1 MFSCVIWKSF
11 FIPSMLFVYAK
22 MLIQGHQ
29 VDVDKMSW
37 NLREAQL
44 SINGQKSE
52 PSMGI
57 QKIKMEW
64 RTMT

>member
-11 FIPSMLFVYAK
+11 FILSMLFIYDK

-44 SINGQKSE
+44 SINGQK
-52 PSMGI
+52 
-57 QKIKMEW
+57 
-64 RTMT
+64 